1 MISLTELFR
10 KKERSELFAGKSVN
24 GVFLL
29 IERIDRGQRF
39 SFFFFF
45 SIRSKWASGPTHQF
59 LAKHIIK

>member
-39 SFFFFF
+39 SFFFFLLF
-45 SIRSKWASGPTHQF
+45 VANGLRGPLISF
-59 LAKHIIK
+59 